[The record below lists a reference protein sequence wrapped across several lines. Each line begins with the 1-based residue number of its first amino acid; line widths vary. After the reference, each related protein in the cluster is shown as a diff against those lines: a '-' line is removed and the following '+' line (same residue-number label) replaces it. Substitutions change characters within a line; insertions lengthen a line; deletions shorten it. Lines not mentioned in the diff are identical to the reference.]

1 MSRARLTVI
10 LAGAAVAVAAALIFL
25 IGGSDEYVVRAEL
38 QNASG
43 LRRNA
48 SVKIAGVPGG
58 KVEKVEITGRDTAIA
73 TLKLKQEAAP
83 IGRGAT
89 IQIRPTDLLGER
101 YADMDPGDV
110 SKPQPSGSLI
120 PLKRTQAPVELD
132 DVLNMLDVDT
142 RTRLKIMIN
151 EFGIALGGRGADF
164 HQILEEMPTALDKAR
179 ALVGEVASE
188 NVKLKQLI
196 VQGDRITATIHPK
209 RDKLGDLVTEA
220 SRMLGAVAA
229 RRQQLGQ
236 TVANAPGALTQLRA
250 TLTRLD
256 SASASLRPAARD
268 LRRAASPLA
277 ATLRALPAFADSAK
291 GTLVKARSVAPVLR
305 RLGVGA
311 TPTVKRL
318 EPTAGLLRDV
328 AHEATPGLAQLDRRG
343 MEDLLN
349 FVQVW
354 ARAMK
359 GRDNLGHFI
368 GALVIGNEQA
378 FQSAIDSYVNSAL
391 NPTTAD
397 KGPKTQRPP
406 LRLPTLPP
414 VTLPKVKVPPL
425 PKVKIPPLPKVKLP
439 PLPKVELPKVDK
451 NKIKEVPKALDRKLK
466 DLIGPDKKAAR
477 QQQQSPRSDA
487 LRLFDYLFG
496 S

>member
-1 MSRARLTVI
+1 MSRARLIPI
-10 LAGAAVAVAAALIFL
+10 LAGAAVAVVAALIFL
-25 IGGSDEYVVRAEL
+25 TGGGDEYIVRAEL
-38 QNASG
+38 QNAGG
-43 LRRNA
+43 LRPNA

-58 KVEKVEITGRDTAIA
+58 KVKKVEITGRDTAIA
-73 TLKLKQEAAP
+73 ILKVNEEAAP

-101 YADMDPGDV
+101 YADMHPGDV

-120 PLKRTQAPVELD
+120 PVKRTQAPVELD

-142 RTRLKIMIN
+142 RTRLRIMIN

-164 HQILEEMPTALDKAR
+164 HQLLEEMPTALDKAR

-196 VQGDRITATIHPK
+196 EQGDRITATIHPK
-209 RDKLGDLVTEA
+209 RDKLGDLFTEA
-220 SRMLGAVAA
+220 SRMLGAVAD
-229 RRQQLGQ
+229 RREELGQ

-268 LRRAASPLA
+268 LRRAAPPLA
-277 ATLRALPAFADSAK
+277 ATLRALPAFADSAE
-291 GTLVKARSVAPVLR
+291 GTLVKARSVAPALR

-318 EPTAGLLRDV
+318 EPTAGLLQDV
-328 AHEATPGLAQLDRRG
+328 AREAKPGLAQLDRRG
-343 MEDLLN
+343 MEDLLH

-368 GALVIGNEQA
+368 GALVIGNEQV

-391 NPTTAD
+391 NPSTTSD
-397 KGPKTQRPP
+397 RNKRPKTQRPA
-406 LRLPTLPP
+406 L
-414 VTLPKVKVPPL
+414 TLPKLPSLKAPPKITVPPL
-425 PKVKIPPLPKVKLP
+425 PK
-439 PLPKVELPKVDK
+439 LPKVELPKLPKVELPKLDK
-451 NKIKEVPKALDRKLK
+451 ERIQEVPKALDRKLK
-466 DLIGPDKKAAR
+466 DLLGPDKRAAR
-477 QQQQSPRSDA
+477 QQPQSSGSDA

>member
-1 MSRARLTVI
+1 M
-10 LAGAAVAVAAALIFL
+10 
-25 IGGSDEYVVRAEL
+25 
-38 QNASG
+38 
-43 LRRNA
+43 
-48 SVKIAGVPGG
+48 
-58 KVEKVEITGRDTAIA
+58 AI
-73 TLKLKQEAAP
+73 LKLDEEAAP
-83 IGRGAT
+83 IGQGAT

-120 PLKRTQAPVELD
+120 PITRTQAPVEID

-142 RTRLKIMIN
+142 RTRLRIMIN

-164 HQILEEMPTALDKAR
+164 HQLLEEMPTALDKAQ

-196 VQGDRITATIHPK
+196 EQGDAVTATIHPK
-209 RDKLGDLVTEA
+209 RDKLADLVTQA

-229 RRQQLGQ
+229 RRKELGQ
-236 TVANAPGALTQLRA
+236 TVANAPGALKQLRA

-268 LRRAASPLA
+268 LRRAAPPLA
-277 ATLRALPAFADSAK
+277 ATLRALPAFADSAQD
-291 GTLVKARSVAPVLR
+291 TLVKARTVAPALR

-318 EPTAGLLRDV
+318 EPTAQRLWDLAR
-328 AHEATPGLAQLDRRG
+328 EARPGLAQLDRRG

-349 FVQVW
+349 FVQAW

-359 GRDNLGHFI
+359 GRDSLGHFI

-378 FQSAIDSYVNSAL
+378 FLSAVDAYVGAL
-391 NPTTAD
+391 SPAT
-397 KGPKTQRPP
+397 KKPKTP
-406 LRLPTLPP
+406 LPQVRLPKLPS
-414 VTLPKVKVPPL
+414 VTLPSNVTPNL
-425 PKVKIPPLPKVKLP
+425 PKVEIPKVK
-439 PLPKVELPKVDK
+439 LPKVELPKV
-451 NKIKEVPKALDRKLK
+451 ELPKVTLP
-466 DLIGPDKKAAR
+466 GPSTRTAQPRPAA
-477 QQQQSPRSDA
+477 PGSDA

>member
-1 MSRARLTVI
+1 VSRARLTPI
-10 LAGAAVAVAAALIFL
+10 LAAAVVVVAAVIVFT
-25 IGGSDEYVVRAEL
+25 GGSDDYIVRAEL
-38 QNASG
+38 HNAAG

-58 KVEKVEITGRDTAIA
+58 KVDKVEITGSDTVIA
-73 TLKLKQEAAP
+73 TLKLKKEAAP
-83 IGRGAT
+83 IGQGAT

-110 SKPQPSGSLI
+110 SKPEPSGSLI
-120 PLKRTQAPVELD
+120 SIKRTQAPVELD

-142 RTRLKIMIN
+142 RTRLRIMIN

-164 HQILEEMPTALDKAR
+164 HQMLDEMPTALNEAQG
-179 ALVGEVASE
+179 LVGEVASE

-196 VQGDRITATIHPK
+196 EKGDGITAAIYPK
-209 RDKLGDLVTEA
+209 RDKLGDVVTQA
-220 SRMLGAVAA
+220 GKMLAAVAA
-229 RRQQLGQ
+229 RRKGLGQ

-256 SASASLRPAARD
+256 SASAGLRPAARD
-268 LRRAASPLA
+268 LRRAAQPLT
-277 ATLRALPAFADSAK
+277 ATLKALPAFADSAK
-291 GTLVKARSVAPVLR
+291 GTLVKARSVAPALR
-305 RLGVGA
+305 RLGAGA

-318 EPTAGLLRDV
+318 VPTAGLLRDV
-328 AHEATPGLAQLDRRG
+328 AREAKPGLAQLDRRG

-354 ARAMK
+354 ARGMK

-378 FQSAIDSYVNSAL
+378 LLQAVDSYVNNGANSSTVTKKK
-391 NPTTAD
+391 PTV
-397 KGPKTQRPP
+397 PLPP
-406 LRLPTLPP
+406 LRLPKLPK
-414 VTLPKVKVPPL
+414 VTLPKVTLPKL
-425 PKVKIPPLPKVKLP
+425 PKVQ
-439 PLPKVELPKVDK
+439 LPKVELPKVDLPK
-451 NKIKEVPKALDRKLK
+451 VKQQNQQVPQTLGHKLGE
-466 DLIGPDKKAAR
+466 LTGA
-477 QQQQSPRSDA
+477 SPRAAQPQRTSSGGDV

>member
-1 MSRARLTVI
+1 MSRARLTAI
-10 LAGAAVAVAAALIFL
+10 LAGATVAVAAALIFL
-25 IGGSDEYVVRAEL
+25 TGGSDEYVVRAEL

-58 KVEKVEITGRDTAIA
+58 RVDKVEITAKDTAIA
-73 TLKLKQEAAP
+73 TLKLRKEAAP

-142 RTRLKIMIN
+142 RTRLRIMIN

-164 HQILEEMPTALDKAR
+164 HQILQEMPTALDRAR

-188 NVKLKQLI
+188 NVRLKQLI
-196 VQGDRITATIHPK
+196 EQGDSITATIHPK

-229 RRQQLGQ
+229 RRQELGQ
-236 TVANAPGALTQLRA
+236 TVANAPGALAQLRA

-268 LRRAASPLA
+268 LRRAAPPLA

-291 GTLVKARSVAPVLR
+291 GTLVKARSVAPALR

-318 EPTAGLLRDV
+318 EPTAGLLRDI
-328 AHEATPGLAQLDRRG
+328 AQEATPGLAQLDRRG

-378 FQSAIDSYVNSAL
+378 FLSAIDSYVNSAL
-391 NPTTAD
+391 NPTTTSSPD
-397 KGPKTQRPP
+397 KRPKTQLPP
-406 LRLPTLPP
+406 LRLPKLPS

-425 PKVKIPPLPKVKLP
+425 PKVDVPKLK
-439 PLPKVELPKVDK
+439 E
-451 NKIKEVPKALDRKLK
+451 KIKEVPPKLKEKIKEAPKALDRKLK
-466 DLIGPDKKAAR
+466 DLVGPGKRAAR
-477 QQQQSPRSDA
+477 QHQQQQPPRSDA

>member
-1 MSRARLTVI
+1 VSRARLTPL
-10 LAGAAVAVAAALIFL
+10 LAGAAVVVVAALLLFS
-25 IGGSDEYVVRAEL
+25 GGSDDYIVRAEL
-38 QNASG
+38 HNAGG

-58 KVEKVEITGRDTAIA
+58 KVDKVEVTGRDTVIA
-73 TLKLKQEAAP
+73 TMKLNKEAAP
-83 IGRGAT
+83 IGRGAS

-110 SKPQPSGSLI
+110 SNPEPSGSLI
-120 PLKRTQAPVELD
+120 PIKRTQSPVELD

-142 RTRLKIMIN
+142 RTRLRIMIN

-164 HQILEEMPTALDKAR
+164 HQMLSEMPTALDKAQG
-179 ALVGEVASE
+179 LVGEVAAE

-196 VQGDRITATIHPK
+196 EKGDAVTAAIHPK
-209 RDKLGDLVTEA
+209 RDKLGNLVTQA

-229 RRQQLGQ
+229 RRKELGQ
-236 TVANAPGALTQLRA
+236 TVADAPGALTQLRA

-268 LRRAASPLA
+268 LRRAAPPLA

-291 GTLVKARSVAPVLR
+291 GTLVKATSVAPALR
-305 RLGVGA
+305 RLGVQG

-318 EPTAGLLRDV
+318 APTAGLLQDV
-328 AHEATPGLAQLDRRG
+328 AREATPGLAQLDRRG

-359 GRDNLGHFI
+359 GRDSLGHFI
-368 GALVIGNEQA
+368 GAIVIGNSQLL
-378 FQSAIDSYVNSAL
+378 QSAVDAYVNHAL
-391 NPTTAD
+391 NPAD
-397 KGPKTQRPP
+397 KSTKKPP
-406 LRLPTLPP
+406 LRLPKLPKLP
-414 VTLPKVKVPPL
+414 VT
-425 PKVKIPPLPKVKLP
+425 IPPNVTSRLPKVKLP
-439 PLPKVELPKVDK
+439 KLPKVELPKLPKPVQD
-451 NKIKEVPKALDRKLK
+451 IPKALGHTLGDITGRDARAPRKQ
-466 DLIGPDKKAAR
+466 PP
-477 QQQQSPRSDA
+477 QSSGSDA